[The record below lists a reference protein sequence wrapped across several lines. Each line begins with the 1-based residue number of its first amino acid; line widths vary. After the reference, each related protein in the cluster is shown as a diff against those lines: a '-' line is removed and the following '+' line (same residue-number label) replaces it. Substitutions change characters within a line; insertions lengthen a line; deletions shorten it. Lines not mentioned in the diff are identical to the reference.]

1 MKTDYRAVNLTLTDR
16 DRRQIDEELSRIE
29 STLRNFADP
38 IAHVDVERSARKGGF
53 GVSVHIGLPTRPLFA
68 TAWGVDLRA
77 ALELVS
83 DKVVRQAKKHV
94 ELLRRERRAGA
105 DSLRD
110 DFAIPDPSHE
120 ELETARDLEDFRD
133 HVAHHASRLNE
144 VLKRERLLN
153 PRIMSAGGAVS
164 IPDIAEDAL
173 VYVFEHFRDKPAQM
187 SPDRWL
193 VRRGLL
199 LLDAEL
205 ERVEREATGE
215 GEAPPVF
222 EPQED
227 WEEIMDLPAFALA
240 GLEGTEADASQA
252 NPEILGDRNLA
263 QQATAAA
270 LQSLSDRH
278 RKALVLRHLEGYAL
292 PEIAYVLN
300 SSEEQADNWLNEAEV
315 RLQERLRSWRPS

>member
-1 MKTDYRAVNLTLTDR
+1 MTKNVYDACNFEGGTQLWQLKNWRSKLRHEPDCWPEWRSWPAR
-16 DRRQIDEELSRIE
+16 SRQ
-29 STLRNFADP
+29 
-38 IAHVDVERSARKGGF
+38 
-53 GVSVHIGLPTRPLFA
+53 
-68 TAWGVDLRA
+68 
-77 ALELVS
+77 
-83 DKVVRQAKKHV
+83 
-94 ELLRRERRAGA
+94 
-105 DSLRD
+105 
-110 DFAIPDPSHE
+110 
-120 ELETARDLEDFRD
+120 
-133 HVAHHASRLNE
+133 
-144 VLKRERLLN
+144 
-153 PRIMSAGGAVS
+153 
-164 IPDIAEDAL
+164 
-173 VYVFEHFRDKPAQM
+173 
-187 SPDRWL
+187 RW
-193 VRRGLL
+193 
-199 LLDAEL
+199 A
-205 ERVEREATGE
+205 
-215 GEAPPVF
+215 PVF